1 MSGEIRPGGPVACV
15 RPDCPGDGVIDDDG
29 FCDVCDRAP
38 ATARVTVPVTAPG
51 TDHAAGGP
59 CPRPDCRGGILDE
72 DGFCGTCD
80 RAAPRALPETRQAAP
95 SIWHSVAWESPDR
108 PDGGE
113 PPALTFPPGI
123 PTRPL
128 GRAELGLG
136 IVPIPALP
144 ARDPDSLLLKD
155 PALEELMRR
164 CQNQEC
170 QAEVGRGR
178 GGEPGEPEGRCPV
191 CSTTFSF
198 RPPLRRGEILGQYE
212 VRGCIGYGGQGW
224 VYLASDLNLDGDPV
238 AIKGLRD
245 LASAASHA
253 ASAAERRTLI
263 EVRHP
268 DIVDIRNF
276 VQHRDPVSN
285 RVSGYIVLEFLDG
298 ESLAQKAQRS
308 VLPVAEAIAYILAV
322 LPALGYLHDS
332 GLVYGDFKP
341 ANVMQVRDRLKLID
355 LGAVC
360 RIGDPADHRSVVT
373 RGFQA
378 PEVAEGSRPS
388 VSSDLYTVGRTL
400 AVLTTVFDFVNETN
414 LPGPQKVPVFSE
426 YESFYRFLRRATAKE
441 PRHRFVSAAQMA
453 AQLVGVLREV
463 IALRPRAGQRLPPMP
478 STLFTLERDA
488 LTTGPRSARDAAL
501 ALPVPRPDDSDP
513 AAAFLGTVTAAD
525 PAEVLAQLPG
535 APRVTTEVAFRL
547 ALARIGQPGGPESAD
562 AQSADAQAA
571 GTGSAGT
578 GSAGTGSAGSG
589 AALEVPPDADPA
601 DWRFVWYRG
610 LVELSRDR
618 PEDAWRAFA
627 AIRDLL
633 PGEPAPKLALAVC
646 AELLHAPAL
655 ARHYYQTVWR
665 TDEGFVGAAF
675 GVARTYAAEPGDDAT
690 KDAIEVL
697 ESIPESLHHHV
708 AARIE
713 ALRLRL
719 GLGPGE
725 RGLREAARRLRDLKL
740 GEQQSLRQKIGIWH
754 ASQDWLAKGGT
765 PARPGQSLLDV
776 ELTPDAL
783 GFALEH
789 AYLALRRQVPE
800 RRDRVDLAKRAH
812 AARPRTRW

>member
-1 MSGEIRPGGPVACV
+1 MAGPVACV
-15 RPDCPGDGVIDDDG
+15 RPDCPGGGVIDEDG

-38 ATARVTVPVTAPG
+38 ATARVTAPFTGPG
-51 TDHAAGGP
+51 TDHAAGDP
-59 CPRPDCRGGILDE
+59 CRWPNCRGGVIDE

-80 RAAPRALPETRQAAP
+80 RAPRRALPRTRPSAP
-95 SIWHSVAWESPDR
+95 SIWHSVAWEFPDR
-108 PDGGE
+108 PDGAAF
-113 PPALTFPPGI
+113 PVLTFPPGI
-123 PTRPL
+123 ATRPL
-128 GRAELGLG
+128 RRAEPGLG

-144 ARDPDSLLLKD
+144 ARDPDSLLLQD
-155 PALEELMRR
+155 PAVEEFMRR
-164 CQNQEC
+164 CPNQEC
-170 QAEVGRGR
+170 RAEVGRGR
-178 GGEPGEPEGRCPV
+178 GGAPGEPEGRCPV
-191 CSTTFSF
+191 CGTAFSF
-198 RPPLRRGEILGQYE
+198 LPPLRRGEILGQYE

-224 VYLASDLNLDGDPV
+224 VYLASDLNLDSDPV

-245 LASAASHA
+245 LASAASLA

-276 VQHRDPVSN
+276 VQHRDPVSG

-308 VLPVAEAIAYILAV
+308 ILPVAEAIAYILAV

-360 RIGDPADHRSVVT
+360 RIGDPADNRSVVT

-378 PEVAEGSRPS
+378 PEVEKGSRPS
-388 VSSDLYTVGRTL
+388 VSSDLYSVGRTL
-400 AVLTTVFDFVNETN
+400 AVLTAVFDFVNDAT
-414 LPGPQKVPVFSE
+414 LPGPDQVPVFSE
-426 YESFYRFLRRATAKE
+426 YESFYRFLRRATAAE
-441 PRHRFVSAAQMA
+441 PRHRFGSAAEMA

-463 IALRPRAGQRLPPMP
+463 VALRSRAGQRLPPMP
-478 STLFTLERDA
+478 STLFTPERDA

-501 ALPVPRPDDSDP
+501 ALPVPRPDDTDP
-513 AAAFLGTVTAAD
+513 AAAFLGAVTATD
-525 PAEVLAQLPG
+525 PAEVLAQLLG

-547 ALARIGQPGGPESAD
+547 ALARIGQPGEPEPAETG
-562 AQSADAQAA
+562 AA
-571 GTGSAGT
+571 ET
-578 GSAGTGSAGSG
+578 G
-589 AALEVPPDADPA
+589 AALEVPPDANPA

-610 LVELSRDR
+610 LIELSRGHL
-618 PEDAWRAFA
+618 EDAWRAFA

-665 TDEGFVGAAF
+665 TDEAFVGAAF

-719 GLGPGE
+719 GLGPDE
-725 RGLREAARRLRDLKL
+725 QGLREAARRLRNLKL

-754 ASQDWLAKGGT
+754 AAQDWLAKEGT
-765 PARPGQSLLDV
+765 PARPGQVLLDV
-776 ELTPDAL
+776 ELTPDAI
-783 GFALEH
+783 GFALER
-789 AYLALRRQVPE
+789 AYLRLRRHVPE
-800 RRDRVDLAKRAH
+800 RRGRVNLVKRAH